1 MNAICTPIILHSFN
15 IWLYKLMNVDITML
29 DQNIKWKI
37 VRCSSFWVL
46 LSKLREESG
55 SMRRNKKPSIPIR
68 LGLRANINQFSIL
81 VLVNA
86 FVGAMIGLEQTVVPL
101 IGKDEFG
108 IESNAL
114 IVSFIASFG
123 AIKAI
128 LNLFAGSMSDRWGR
142 KRMLVLG
149 WLFGIPVP
157 FILLFAPSWNWIIF
171 ANVLL
176 GINQGLAWS
185 MTVNMKI
192 DLVGKERRGLALG
205 LNEFA
210 GYVSV
215 ALVGFATGYLAAT
228 YGLKPYP
235 FYLGIAFALLGL
247 LISFFVVKDTRK
259 FTLLEIKKQ
268 EEEEEEEEEEVKKNI
283 QDVTTETTT
292 TIKTKPNL
300 SSPPS
305 TNDDIANLSFLQV
318 FSITSWKNRS
328 LLSVSQAGL
337 VNNLVF
343 GVTWG
348 LFTIYFA
355 SMGFSVSDIAFLKAL
370 HPGIWGALQLVT
382 GTTSDKVGRKILI
395 YPGMIVQGAGVW
407 IVLLSESSFM
417 GIIVGMSFLGV
428 GTALVYPTLLAAI
441 SDIAH
446 PKWRATLLG
455 VYRFWRDLGFVFGAI
470 GIGFI
475 ADVSSI

>member
-1 MNAICTPIILHSFN
+1 
-15 IWLYKLMNVDITML
+15 
-29 DQNIKWKI
+29 
-37 VRCSSFWVL
+37 
-46 LSKLREESG
+46 
-55 SMRRNKKPSIPIR
+55 MRRNKKTSVIK

-157 FILLFAPSWNWIIF
+157 FILLFAPDWNWIIF

-215 ALVGFATGYLAAT
+215 AVVGFVTGYIAAI

-235 FYLGIAFALLGL
+235 FFLGIAFALLGFIISW
-247 LISFFVVKDTRK
+247 LIVKDTRN
-259 FTLLEIKKQ
+259 FTLLEIK
-268 EEEEEEEEEEVKKNI
+268 EN
-283 QDVTTETTT
+283 
-292 TIKTKPNL
+292 
-300 SSPPS
+300 
-305 TNDDIANLSFLQV
+305 
-318 FSITSWKNRS
+318 
-328 LLSVSQAGL
+328 
-337 VNNLVF
+337 
-343 GVTWG
+343 
-348 LFTIYFA
+348 
-355 SMGFSVSDIAFLKAL
+355 
-370 HPGIWGALQLVT
+370 
-382 GTTSDKVGRKILI
+382 
-395 YPGMIVQGAGVW
+395 
-407 IVLLSESSFM
+407 
-417 GIIVGMSFLGV
+417 
-428 GTALVYPTLLAAI
+428 
-441 SDIAH
+441 
-446 PKWRATLLG
+446 
-455 VYRFWRDLGFVFGAI
+455 
-470 GIGFI
+470 
-475 ADVSSI
+475 

>member
-1 MNAICTPIILHSFN
+1 LIGT
-15 IWLYKLMNVDITML
+15 
-29 DQNIKWKI
+29 
-37 VRCSSFWVL
+37 
-46 LSKLREESG
+46 SG
-55 SMRRNKKPSIPIR
+55 SGKNNDSDDVHSIR
-68 LGLRANINQFSIL
+68 LGLRPNIHQFSIL
-81 VLVNA
+81 ILVNA

-101 IGKDEFG
+101 LGRDEFG

-123 AIKAI
+123 AVKAV
-128 LNLFAGSMSDRWGR
+128 LNLFAGNMSDRWGR

-157 FILLFAPSWNWIIF
+157 FILLSAPDWNWIIF

-192 DLVGKERRGLALG
+192 DLVGKKRRGLALG

-215 ALVGFATGYLAAT
+215 ALVGFVTGYLAAT

-235 FYLGIAFALLGL
+235 FYLGIIFALLGL
-247 LISFFVVKDTRK
+247 LISSFVVKDTRK
-259 FTLLEIKKQ
+259 FTLLEIKEQ
-268 EEEEEEEEEEVKKNI
+268 ENEGEKNNRNA
-283 QDVTTETTT
+283 QFET
-292 TIKTKPNL
+292 K
-300 SSPPS
+300 
-305 TNDDIANLSFLQV
+305 SFFQV
-318 FSITSWKNRS
+318 FSVTSWKDHS
-328 LLSVSQAGL
+328 LLSISQAGL

-355 SMGFSVSDIAFLKAL
+355 SIGFGVSDIGFLKAL

-382 GTTSDKVGRKILI
+382 GTLSDKVGRKILI
-395 YPGMIVQGAGVW
+395 YPGMIVQGLGIW
-407 IVLLSESSFM
+407 IVLLSADSFI

-428 GTALVYPTLLAAI
+428 GTALVYPTC
-441 SDIAH
+441 
-446 PKWRATLLG
+446 G
-455 VYRFWRDLGFVFGAI
+455 N
-470 GIGFI
+470 
-475 ADVSSI
+475 

>member
-1 MNAICTPIILHSFN
+1 MGNH
-15 IWLYKLMNVDITML
+15 KD
-29 DQNIKWKI
+29 D
-37 VRCSSFWVL
+37 
-46 LSKLREESG
+46 
-55 SMRRNKKPSIPIR
+55 KKTSIPIR
-68 LGLRANINQFSIL
+68 LGLGANINQFSIL

-101 IGKDEFG
+101 IGRNEFG
-108 IESNAL
+108 IESNTL

-123 AIKAI
+123 AVKAI
-128 LNLFAGSMSDRWGR
+128 LNLFAGNISDRWGR
-142 KRMLVLG
+142 KNVLVLG
-149 WLFGIPVP
+149 WAFGIPVP
-157 FILLFAPSWNWIIF
+157 FILLVAPDWNWIIF

-192 DLVGKERRGLALG
+192 DLVGRKRRGLALG

-215 ALVGFATGYLAAT
+215 ALVGFVTGYLAAT
-228 YGLKPYP
+228 FGLKPYP

-259 FTLLEIKKQ
+259 FTLLEIKEQ

-283 QDVTTETTT
+283 QDATTETTT

-382 GTTSDKVGRKILI
+382 GTMSDKVGRKILI
-395 YPGMIVQGAGVW
+395 YPGMIIQGIGIW
-407 IVLLSESSFM
+407 IVLLSSNSFIS
-417 GIIVGMSFLGV
+417 IIIGMSFIGI

-446 PKWRATLLG
+446 PKWRATSLG

-470 GIGFI
+470 GVGFI
-475 ADVSSI
+475 ADISSSSIAIQLVAWIAIASSVFVLLIMKETRRPINKE

>member
-1 MNAICTPIILHSFN
+1 M
-15 IWLYKLMNVDITML
+15 V
-29 DQNIKWKI
+29 
-37 VRCSSFWVL
+37 
-46 LSKLREESG
+46 
-55 SMRRNKKPSIPIR
+55 
-68 LGLRANINQFSIL
+68 
-81 VLVNA
+81 
-86 FVGAMIGLEQTVVPL
+86 GLEQTVVPL
-101 IGKDEFG
+101 IGRNEFG
-108 IESNAL
+108 LESNAL

-123 AIKAI
+123 AVKAV
-128 LNLFAGSMSDRWGR
+128 LNLFAGNMSDRWGR
-142 KRMLVLG
+142 KSMLVLG
-149 WLFGIPVP
+149 WLFGLPVP
-157 FILLFAPSWNWIIF
+157 FILLFAPDWNWIIF

-192 DLVGKERRGLALG
+192 DLVGKKRRGLALG

-235 FYLGIAFALLGL
+235 FYLGIIFALLGL
-247 LISFFVVKDTRK
+247 LISYFVIKDTKK
-259 FTLLEIKKQ
+259 FTLLEIKEQ
-268 EEEEEEEEEEVKKNI
+268 EEQEKGEAKEN
-283 QDVTTETTT
+283 QQHALAET
-292 TIKTKPNL
+292 K
-300 SSPPS
+300 
-305 TNDDIANLSFLQV
+305 SFLQV

-328 LLSVSQAGL
+328 LLSASQAGL

-355 SMGFSVSDIAFLKAL
+355 SMDFSVNDIAFFKAI
-370 HPGIWGALQLVT
+370 HPGVWGVLQLMT
-382 GTTSDKVGRKILI
+382 GTLSDKIGRKILI
-395 YPGMIVQGAGVW
+395 YPGMIIQGIGVW
-407 IVLLSESSFM
+407 IVLLSANSFI
-417 GIIVGMSFLGV
+417 GIIIGMSFLGI

-446 PKWRATLLG
+446 PKWRATSLG
-455 VYRFWRDLGFVFGAI
+455 VYRFWRDLGFVFGAT

-475 ADVSSI
+475 ADLSSNGIAIQLVAWIAIASGVFVLLVMKETRKP